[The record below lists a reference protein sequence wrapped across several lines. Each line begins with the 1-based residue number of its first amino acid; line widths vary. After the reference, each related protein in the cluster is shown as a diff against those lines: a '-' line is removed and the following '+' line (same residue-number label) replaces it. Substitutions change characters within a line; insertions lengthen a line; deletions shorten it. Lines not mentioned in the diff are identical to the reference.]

1 MKIDIEFVQCI
12 HTRVHILI
20 NSCLLSIKHGLITR
34 LLLTKAYYIVTV
46 TPILYCLYFC
56 VGSLMFRIKQFDAVR
71 HAVQNKRFQN
81 TSQTHFKCLNEN
93 KALESKR
100 LKFEHTKSMLC
111 LCIPCFIF
119 STSHDMIEHKLV

>member
-71 HAVQNKRFQN
+71 HAVQN
-81 TSQTHFKCLNEN
+81 QTP
-93 KALESKR
+93 SKHQSDTLR
-100 LKFEHTKSMLC
+100 VFE
-111 LCIPCFIF
+111 
-119 STSHDMIEHKLV
+119 